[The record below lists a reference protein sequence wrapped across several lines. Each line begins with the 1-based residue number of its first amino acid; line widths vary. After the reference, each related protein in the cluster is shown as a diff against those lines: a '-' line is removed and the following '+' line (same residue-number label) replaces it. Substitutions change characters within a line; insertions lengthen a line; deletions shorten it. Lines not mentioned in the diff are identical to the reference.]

1 MAPLPLFHRP
11 LSQDNSRE
19 TSLSSGRG
27 GGRSTGP
34 DTSGSGSGVSLPMRG
49 LANNGMTPT
58 TPDTPSTTLTHTTIP
73 NASSSDYLIGK
84 NIKPQKW
91 RTNLVCMYT
100 KYWLLWRINPPA
112 AIMDRLLPR
121 GAWLINYLLI
131 SLYSQRRRH
140 SKAVKTSQQTP
151 SLSEKYRVSGASSL
165 IGLSYDWH
173 AGQLTQW
180 WPREQQWY
188 RRCQFAPFCF

>member
-58 TPDTPSTTLTHTTIP
+58 TPDTPSTTLTHTTTIP

-84 NIKPQKW
+84 NVNML
-91 RTNLVCMYT
+91 T
-100 KYWLLWRINPPA
+100 A
-112 AIMDRLLPR
+112 
-121 GAWLINYLLI
+121 
-131 SLYSQRRRH
+131 
-140 SKAVKTSQQTP
+140 
-151 SLSEKYRVSGASSL
+151 LSAS
-165 IGLSYDWH
+165 
-173 AGQLTQW
+173 
-180 WPREQQWY
+180 
-188 RRCQFAPFCF
+188 